1 MRSNKK
7 GNMNTAKSIMET
19 LAKLAEE
26 KGNLDWHT
34 WMEGATKLTA
44 LLQTEEEELAE
55 MEHELIKMKAKFVE
69 EGKPANQ
76 AKLLVEQNDK
86 YLEVMKKRAF
96 IKRCDATIMI
106 AKKHAQLSSD
116 MQKY

>member
-1 MRSNKK
+1 ME
-7 GNMNTAKSIMET
+7 NTAQSIMSSLED
-19 LAKLAEE
+19 LAKE
-26 KGNLDWHT
+26 KGTLDWHT

-44 LLQTEEEELAE
+44 LLQVEEEELAE
-55 MEHELIKMKAKFVE
+55 MEHSLIKMKARLVE
-69 EGKPANQ
+69 AGRPANQ
-76 AKLLVEQNDK
+76 AKLIVESDDR

-96 IKRCDATIMI
+96 IKRCDATIMV